1 MLKVQIPLERLIK
14 VKEPPDTRLFYII
27 PSFLNGMIKSI
38 STVLYRIVSGV
49 KANPILSELKNQN
62 HNIHSMPEFKFS
74 RAPPHSLLLHTPCP
88 SAETGK

>member
-38 STVLYRIVSGV
+38 STVLYRIVSGK
-49 KANPILSELKNQN
+49 KANPILSELKVR
-62 HNIHSMPEFKFS
+62 IS
-74 RAPPHSLLLHTPCP
+74 RNYCNASLLQSP
-88 SAETGK
+88 